1 MENFLENLFE
11 SSQNL
16 SVTGELLFW
25 AVLTVLCIIVE
36 AITAGL
42 IAIWFVLG
50 ALAAFVSVFFGVPFV
65 YQLVIFAG
73 TATVTILLVRP
84 TAKSCLGIHETATN
98 VDSLIGMK
106 GVVLETVNNLR
117 ETGRVKV
124 NKLTWTARSV
134 DGTEIAED
142 RIIEVQRVE
151 GVTLFVLEAAEND

>member
-1 MENFLENLFE
+1 MENFMENLFE

-16 SVTGELLFW
+16 SVTGDLLFW

-106 GVVLETVNNLR
+106 GVVLEPVNNLR

-124 NKLTWTARSV
+124 NGLTWTARSV
-134 DGTEIAED
+134 DGTVIAED

-151 GVTLFVLEAAEND
+151 GVTLFVFEAAEND

>member
-1 MENFLENLFE
+1 MENFMENLFE

-124 NKLTWTARSV
+124 NGLTWTARSV

-151 GVTLFVLEAAEND
+151 GVTLFVFEAAEND